1 MPCLN
6 DLKKGYRPYPLCDS
20 HVHIAFP
27 MEIGDTERFIDR
39 YMTYFGLERVAL
51 LALPHSSRAS
61 SDDPCNNLK
70 ALCLKRR
77 LNALWPEKRVYAFGG
92 LYHHFDRQDTP
103 EGFVSQAA
111 ALKAAGF
118 DGLKVLLGKPALR
131 RRLGVGLDD
140 PLLEG
145 VWRFCERE
153 RFPVTLHLGDPASF
167 WLKGADGAPP
177 VYNGDFPTLEQL
189 RAETERV
196 LSRHPGLDITLCHFY
211 FMAEEPLFA
220 DRLMEEHPSVSLDLT
235 PGSEMYYGFT
245 LRHDFW
251 RDFFLRHQTRILFGT
266 DSDNWDSPAALE
278 KCERSFSYPF
288 NLVRSALEG
297 AAPFRF
303 EDHDYGPLE
312 PLALPGEA
320 LMNIYHDN
328 LARRL
333 GEPKPV
339 DGDAL
344 RLRMKELLGAYKD
357 GLIRDGGEAR
367 RALEQANLET
377 MLSTL

>member
-27 MEIGDTERFIDR
+27 MAIGDTERFLDR
-39 YMTYFGLERVAL
+39 YMTYFGLERAVL

-70 ALCLKRR
+70 ALWLKRR
-77 LNALWPEKRVYAFGG
+77 LNGLWHERRVYAFGG

-103 EGFVSQAA
+103 EGFASQAK

-118 DGLKVLLGKPALR
+118 DGLKVLLGKPSLR

-140 PLLEG
+140 TLLEG

-167 WLKGADGAPP
+167 WRPGADGSPA
-177 VYNGDFPTLEQL
+177 VYGGEYPALEQL
-189 RAETERV
+189 RAEAENV
-196 LSRHPGLDITLCHFY
+196 LSRHPGLDIVLCHFC
-211 FMAEEPLFA
+211 FMAEEPGLA
-220 DRLMEEHPSVSLDLT
+220 DRLMETHPTVSLDLT
-235 PGSEMYYGFT
+235 PGSEMYCGFT

-251 RDFFLRHQTRILFGT
+251 RDFFLRHQKRILFGT
-266 DSDNWDSPAALE
+266 DSDNWDSPQAPE
-278 KCERSFSYPF
+278 KCEHSFSYPF
-288 NLVRSALEG
+288 NLVRNALEG
-297 AAPFRF
+297 TAPFRF
-303 EDHDYGPLE
+303 EDHDYGLLRPLSM
-312 PLALPGEA
+312 PDEA
-320 LMNIYHDN
+320 LGNIYHDN
-328 LARRL
+328 LVRRL
-333 GEPKPV
+333 GEPKAV
-339 DGDAL
+339 DEGALKTRMEERLGD
-344 RLRMKELLGAYKD
+344 YKN

-367 RALEQANLET
+367 SALEQANLEA
-377 MLSTL
+377 MISSF